1 MAMGAAATA
10 AAWFSSAS
18 SGVSRAQATSWA
30 GGAEELVRSGAVK
43 AVRPRDA
50 AEVMGSEG
58 FQLLDVRPAWEH
70 DRAAVRGSVHVP
82 LFMADDDMGPVTLLK
97 KWVHLGYIGLWTGQ
111 SFTKMNDRFLDDV
124 AAAVAGKD
132 AKLLVA
138 CGEGLRSL
146 IAVRM
151 LHEDGYKN
159 VGWLAGGFSKSVDGD
174 FAELE
179 GESKLRMSKRT
190 NSRKIEAWK
199 TNSKKK
205 RLHPPESR
213 TCEHRHLQDYGKP
226 QAAPGHLRAL

>member
-10 AAWFSSAS
+10 AACFSSAS
-18 SGVSRAQATSWA
+18 TGVSRSRVRAQAKSWA
-30 GGAEELVRSGAVK
+30 GGAKELVQSGAVK

-50 AEVMGSEG
+50 AEAMSAEG
-58 FQLLDVRPAWEH
+58 FQLLDIRPAWEH
-70 DRAAVRGSVHVP
+70 GRAAVRGSVHVP
-82 LFMADDDMGPVTLLK
+82 LFISDDDMSPVTLLK

-124 AAAVAGKD
+124 AAVVAGKD

-151 LHEDGYKN
+151 LHDDGYRN

-174 FAELE
+174 FADVE
-179 GESKLRMSKRT
+179 GESKLRYATIGGTSY
-190 NSRKIEAWK
+190 IF
-199 TNSKKK
+199 
-205 RLHPPESR
+205 
-213 TCEHRHLQDYGKP
+213 LQVLLLL
-226 QAAPGHLRAL
+226 QVVQ

>member
-1 MAMGAAATA
+1 MAMGAATTA
-10 AAWFSSAS
+10 AACFSSAS
-18 SGVSRAQATSWA
+18 SGVSRSRIRAQATSWA

-50 AEVMGSEG
+50 VEVMGSEG

-179 GESKLRMSKRT
+179 GESKLRYATIGGVSY
-190 NSRKIEAWK
+190 IF
-199 TNSKKK
+199 
-205 RLHPPESR
+205 
-213 TCEHRHLQDYGKP
+213 LQILLL
-226 QAAPGHLRAL
+226 LRVVQ